1 MSLPINI
8 TDLIHGK
15 SIEWERLEFKKGWNP
30 EEVAHTLCAYRNRL
44 IGDFMKEIHLT
55 EGRGTGFPA
64 IYKAMAN
71 NNSPEPVFET
81 NEQCTHFLSI
91 LPVNA
96 NFEHYDEVNEEIA
109 NVKNEGVNVK
119 NEGVNVKNEGV
130 NDIEFGKNDS
140 IIAKNNILIE
150 GLIDETI
157 NIIFKSEGRLIK
169 RNLKL
174 LLFAIAKQQGLR
186 LPDLIAANDFS
197 ESSAERYL
205 RQLREAGLIEFTGDA
220 PKTGGYYLTDK
231 TMTQL
236 LNLAE

>member
-109 NVKNEGVNVK
+109 NVKNEGVN
-119 NEGVNVKNEGV
+119 
-130 NDIEFGKNDS
+130 DIEFGKNDS

-197 ESSAERYL
+197 ERSAERYL
-205 RQLREAGLIEFTGDA
+205 RQLREAGLIKFTGDA
-220 PKTGGYYLTDK
+220 RKTGGYYLTDK